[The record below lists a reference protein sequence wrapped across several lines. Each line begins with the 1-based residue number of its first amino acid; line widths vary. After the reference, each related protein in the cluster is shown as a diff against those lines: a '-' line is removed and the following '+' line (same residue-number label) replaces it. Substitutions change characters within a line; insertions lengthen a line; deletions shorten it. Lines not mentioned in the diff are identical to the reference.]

1 MFVYSVTNVKVK
13 KKNFENTHAIA
24 PRYSVKV
31 VLKHFTKFSAKHQH
45 NIIFFNKIAGWWRC
59 SILLKRLRHRGFPFS
74 SEFCE
79 SRENIIS
86 LNICQRLLMK
96 LDPDKV
102 KLNLKDGP
110 FRGCSRMGEGT
121 RSPHH
126 GPPAL
131 PKILSRTYY
140 NNETWHSCI
149 LDKKHRK
156 NI

>member
-1 MFVYSVTNVKVK
+1 M
-13 KKNFENTHAIA
+13 
-24 PRYSVKV
+24 
-31 VLKHFTKFSAKHQH
+31 
-45 NIIFFNKIAGWWRC
+45 
-59 SILLKRLRHRGFPFS
+59 KRLRHRGFPFS

-149 LDKKHRK
+149 LDKKTSKKYINYAPHSYSSPDISIVSPEK
-156 NI
+156 GLPLLFKTKIQG